1 MKLQKKLEETHLV
14 DKAPEIEKSAETIR
28 EAADI
33 IQNVN
38 QTGTWKTTG
47 ENITTRIIAPDG
59 SIFADEAF
67 FEKEREGKFDVEV
80 LSEVVA
86 KPGIYTVEST
96 ITVDETEYTINEEFA
111 WGLVSLNTKKS
122 TYYPG
127 DTAEFEIVV
136 LDSVGSP
143 VCDANLVMSIN
154 GTTLSSG
161 AGISPNVDCGI
172 YDAVYETGMEG
183 KRITSIFQQLQKE
196 FRLDL
201 RQPLMLPVL

>member
-1 MKLQKKLEETHLV
+1 
-14 DKAPEIEKSAETIR
+14 
-28 EAADI
+28 
-33 IQNVN
+33 
-38 QTGTWKTTG
+38 
-47 ENITTRIIAPDG
+47 
-59 SIFADEAF
+59 
-67 FEKEREGKFDVEV
+67 

-161 AGISPNVDCGI
+161 AGISPNADCGI
-172 YDAVYETGMEG
+172 YDAVYETGIEG
-183 KRITSIFQQLQKE
+183 TYYVNISAIAEGIQTGFETTFDVASFVE
-196 FRLDL
+196 FDIIRTAQSKID
-201 RQPLMLPVL
+201 PVNNPNCMGTGIS